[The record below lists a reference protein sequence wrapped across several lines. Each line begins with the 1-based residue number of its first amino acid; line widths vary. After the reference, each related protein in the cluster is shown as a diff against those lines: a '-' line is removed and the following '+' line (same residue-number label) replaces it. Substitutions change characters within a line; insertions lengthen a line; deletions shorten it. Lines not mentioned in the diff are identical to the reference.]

1 MTFHPDKCSVLTI
14 TNKKNPVKHNYLLHN
29 HTLES
34 VSWGFQTEHAY
45 SSFGRTRDR
54 YACDFI
60 FVLEVLR
67 FLFKNPRLLFALAT
81 MLLACCVH
89 FKSDWRV
96 IPRYFAYCSSHFW
109 CPAGNSSGFCSF
121 SGIYKWLIRI
131 YEIQPTQTVRRRQ
144 HHLQNYQIP
153 KRLW

>member
-1 MTFHPDKCSVLTI
+1 MISFVLTRRCCNEGQVRVCSMSV
-14 TNKKNPVKHNYLLHN
+14 TLLVLWYLLQAYLAARRW
-29 HTLES
+29 TISILLQCS
-34 VSWGFQTEHAY
+34 AVWGFQTEHAY
-45 SSFGRTRDR
+45 GSSCARTRDR

-96 IPRYFAYCSSHFW
+96 IPRYFAEETDYKVWLCS
-109 CPAGNSSGFCSF
+109 
-121 SGIYKWLIRI
+121 K
-131 YEIQPTQTVRRRQ
+131 
-144 HHLQNYQIP
+144 
-153 KRLW
+153 